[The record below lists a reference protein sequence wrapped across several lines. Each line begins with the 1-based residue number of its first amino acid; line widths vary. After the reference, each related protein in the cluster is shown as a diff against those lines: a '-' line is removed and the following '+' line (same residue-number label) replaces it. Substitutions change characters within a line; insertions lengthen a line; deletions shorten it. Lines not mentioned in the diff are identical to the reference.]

1 MSTKKLL
8 TNGNA
13 FKRTDDRWG
22 GVVWYL
28 DEQGNRKR
36 KSFSG
41 NTKAIVNKKMKDYI
55 TNFDN
60 EVMESD
66 ESRKLL
72 KDSMKNWLQVFK
84 FPMVESTTYDRCEMT
99 ARNQVY
105 PILGDKVITNI
116 TSADIRGIFNKMM
129 MDGLDYSQ

>member
-1 MSTKKLL
+1 MSTRKLL

-13 FKRTDDRWG
+13 FKRTDNRWG

-99 ARNQVY
+99 ARN
-105 PILGDKVITNI
+105 
-116 TSADIRGIFNKMM
+116 
-129 MDGLDYSQ
+129 